1 MIFTAIGFAVLTAI
15 AGAAT
20 ALAYG
25 YRGQRDLER
34 EQVTYLRKQLAS
46 EPPPKPGA
54 AHPSSSRALTSVP

>member
-1 MIFTAIGFAVLTAI
+1 MGVEIVIACSFAM
-15 AGAAT
+15 
-20 ALAYG
+20 LASGLAWG

-54 AHPSSSRALTSVP
+54 AAHPSSSRALTSVP